1 MNYYRVEVSVVNGF
15 THYVKAANEK
25 DAEIEVLNH
34 LNARNDGGCLVVNP
48 YDYLDACEGIETF
61 LVEVDDLQEAKED
74 WEIEE
79 AEDQCLNGQIM
90 NEYQVLIKTGK
101 SPDFRVFLKAKNRS
115 EALEVF
121 QKMIKINLVEGFEF

>member
-48 YDYLDACEGIETF
+48 YDYLDACEGVETF

-79 AEDQCLNGQIM
+79 AEDQCLNG
-90 NEYQVLIKTGK
+90 
-101 SPDFRVFLKAKNRS
+101 
-115 EALEVF
+115 
-121 QKMIKINLVEGFEF
+121 